1 MRPTVPVTAAL
12 RYRRWEIASEHRYL
26 RAESN
31 KTVHAAGCV
40 AQCYSQ
46 HVGWNVRH
54 RLTQLLDRPIAY
66 HRALVPLV
74 GSVAGAVMLS
84 QAIYWQGRTKEADG
98 WWWHTQED
106 WAEETGLGRHEQD
119 TVRRELRRRSW
130 WEEDRRGVPAR
141 MHYRLN
147 LDALYA
153 DLISSLPESGK
164 LDCQETANLSAGLRS
179 SSLPDSGKLI
189 TGTETTTEI
198 TTTTTTTPVV
208 VGAGLE
214 WPTLPPEQ
222 RKFAGGILA
231 VCPAELQQPVLDEWA
246 AAIKDGK
253 IKRSSPL
260 PYLRTLV
267 TRAVEGSFT
276 PDAGVAVSARR
287 KNGGGDDAHQKRL
300 AASKLAFERQMSAT
314 GTGKEAP

>member
-1 MRPTVPVTAAL
+1 M
-12 RYRRWEIASEHRYL
+12 
-26 RAESN
+26 
-31 KTVHAAGCV
+31 
-40 AQCYSQ
+40 
-46 HVGWNVRH
+46 RH

-74 GSVAGAVMLS
+74 GSVSGAVMLS
-84 QAIYWQGRTKEADG
+84 QAIYWQARTKEPNG
-98 WWWHTQED
+98 WWWHTQGD

-153 DLISSLPESGK
+153 DLISSLPDSGK
-164 LDCQETANLSAGLRS
+164 LDCQETANLSAGIQS
-179 SSLPDSGKLI
+179 SSLPESGKLI
-189 TGTETTTEI
+189 KGTKTTTEI

-208 VGAGLE
+208 VGEGME
-214 WPTLPPEQ
+214 WPVLPPEH
-222 RKFAGGILA
+222 RKLADGILA
-231 VCPAELQQPVLDEWA
+231 MCPMELQQPVLDEWA

-260 PYLRTLV
+260 PYLRTLAA
-267 TRAVEGSFT
+267 RAAVGTFT
-276 PDAGVAVSARR
+276 PDAGVAVSVRR
-287 KNGGGDDAHQKRL
+287 KNGSGDDAHKQRL
-300 AASKLAFERQMSAT
+300 AASKLAFERQMAVP
-314 GTGKEAP
+314 GAGKDTP

>member
-1 MRPTVPVTAAL
+1 M
-12 RYRRWEIASEHRYL
+12 
-26 RAESN
+26 
-31 KTVHAAGCV
+31 
-40 AQCYSQ
+40 
-46 HVGWNVRH
+46 RH

-84 QAIYWQGRTKEADG
+84 QAIYWQHRAKEPDG

-130 WEEDRRGVPAR
+130 WEEVRRGVPAR

-164 LDCQETANLSAGLRS
+164 LDCQETANLSAGSRS

-189 TGTETTTEI
+189 KGTETTTEI

-208 VGAGLE
+208 VGVEME

-222 RKFAGGILA
+222 RKLAVGILIR
-231 VCPAELQQPVLDEWA
+231 CPMELQQPVLDEWA

-253 IKRSSPL
+253 IQRSSPL
-260 PYLRTLV
+260 PYLRSLV
-267 TRAVEGSFT
+267 TRAVAGTFT
-276 PDAGVAVSARR
+276 LDAGVAVAARR
-287 KNGGGDDAHQKRL
+287 KTVSGDDEHQKRL
-300 AASKLAFERQMSAT
+300 AASKLAFERQMTVPGA
-314 GTGKEAP
+314 GKGAPG